1 MPKKLEPATIRVVVK
16 MTKAERDELVAV
28 CEEEVRTVGS
38 WFRLAVHRAW
48 KKRKPP
54 RKAPPYQR
62 NEGDGVS
69 RQIDVWARLTESERD
84 QLDILADD
92 EGVSVSIWFRRRLR
106 EWLAEH
112 GSVLAPKKRRAA
124 ARA

>member
-1 MPKKLEPATIRVVVK
+1 MPKKLDPATIRVVVK
-16 MTKAERDELVAV
+16 MTRAERDELVAL
-28 CEEEVRTVGS
+28 CEEDVRTVGS
-38 WFRLAVHRAW
+38 WFRLAVRRAW

-54 RKAPPYQR
+54 RKAPTYQR

-69 RQIDVWARLTESERD
+69 RQIDVWARLTDSERD

-106 EWLAEH
+106 EWLAQY
-112 GSVLAPKKRRAA
+112 GSVLTKNKRRAA
-124 ARA
+124 RG

>member
-1 MPKKLEPATIRVVVK
+1 VPKKLDPATIRVVVK
-16 MTKAERDELVAV
+16 MTRQERDELVAQ

-38 WFRLAVHRAW
+38 WFRLAVRRSW

-112 GSVLAPKKRRAA
+112 GTLLTTRRRKA
-124 ARA
+124 

>member
-1 MPKKLEPATIRVVVK
+1 MPKKLDPATIRVVVK
-16 MTKAERDELVAV
+16 MTRADRDELVGL

-38 WFRLAVHRAW
+38 WFRLAVKRAW

-54 RKAPPYQR
+54 RKAPTYQR

-69 RQIDVWARLTESERD
+69 RQIDVWARLTDSERD

-112 GSVLAPKKRRAA
+112 GSVLTKNRRRS

>member
-1 MPKKLEPATIRVVVK
+1 MPKKLDPATIRVVVK
-16 MTKAERDELVAV
+16 MTRAERDELVAL

-38 WFRLAVHRAW
+38 WFRLAVKRAW

-54 RKAPPYQR
+54 RKVPTYQR

-69 RQIDVWARLTESERD
+69 RQIDVWARLTDSERD

-112 GSVLAPKKRRAA
+112 GSVLTKNKRRAA
-124 ARA
+124 RS